1 MSRSVR
7 HLLGALFLAIATF
20 AVANL
25 KPDAILEV
33 ARRAYEASDYS
44 KAVSVLQEAALK
56 DPKDGE
62 IQLLLAKSFLELQE
76 YDAAIKSGEKAV
88 EIDPQNS
95 IYHEWLG
102 KAYGEKA
109 DHISWPPSRL
119 SLGRKAG
126 KEFQTAVEL
135 DGKNYSARQAL
146 IEFDCSAPGIVG
158 GGEEKAQPHIQEL
171 LAMDSAEGHY
181 AAGNCRRQ
189 KKDFPVADDEFSKS
203 LENQPKSANLIYD
216 IGDYAMKRSQPDRL
230 VTVAEIG
237 ERVAPNDPRG
247 KYYRAVGLVLK
258 GEKPEEAERLLKE
271 YAKMAPKRNGYPTL
285 AAAHAWLGRLYE
297 SKNDMENARKEF
309 ENALQLDPKNKMAQE
324 GLKRVK
330 KG

>member
-1 MSRSVR
+1 MVRRVRSSFAV
-7 HLLGALFLAIATF
+7 LFLAGTALAGTNLKQE
-20 AVANL
+20 ANL
-25 KPDAILEV
+25 DA

-44 KAVSVLQEAALK
+44 KAISALQEAALK

-62 IQLLLAKSFLELQE
+62 IQFLLAKNFLELQE

-88 EIDPQNS
+88 ALDLQNS

-109 DHISWPPSRL
+109 DHAGWFSAM
-119 SLGRKAG
+119 SLAKKAR

-158 GGEEKAQPHIQEL
+158 GGEEKAQPHIKEL
-171 LAMDSAEGHY
+171 MELDAAEGYY

-189 KKDFPVADDEFSKS
+189 KKDFVVSDEEFTKA
-203 LENQPKSANLIYD
+203 LESQPKSANLIYD
-216 IGDYAMKRSQPDRL
+216 IGDYAVRRGQPERL
-230 VTVAEIG
+230 IAVAEIG

-247 KYYRAVGLVLK
+247 KFYQGVGLVLK
-258 GEKPEEAERLLKE
+258 GEKPEEAERLLRE
-271 YAKMAPKRNGYPTL
+271 YANRAPKRSGYPSL
-285 AAAHAWLGRLYE
+285 AATHAWLGRLYE
-297 SKNDMENARKEF
+297 SKSDTEDAKKEF
-309 ENALQLDPKNKMAQE
+309 EDALELDPKNKMAQE
-324 GLKRVK
+324 GLKRIK

>member
-1 MSRSVR
+1 MARSVR
-7 HLLGALFLAIATF
+7 SFFAVLFLTTALLA
-20 AVANL
+20 ANV
-25 KPDAILEV
+25 KVDTSLEV

-44 KAVSVLQEAALK
+44 KAVAVLLEAALK

-62 IQLLLAKSFLELQE
+62 IQLMLAKSFLELQD

-88 EIDPQNS
+88 GIDPQNS

-109 DHISWPPSRL
+109 DHISWPLSRM
-119 SLGRKAG
+119 SLGKKAG

-146 IEFDCSAPGIVG
+146 IEFDCSAPGMVG
-158 GGEEKAQPHIQEL
+158 GGEEKAQPHIEEL
-171 LAMDSAEGHY
+171 LAMDAAEGHY
-181 AAGNCRRQ
+181 AAGNCKRQ
-189 KKDFPVADDEFSKS
+189 KNDFAIADEEFTKS

-216 IGDYAMKRSQPDRL
+216 IGDYAMKRSQPERL
-230 VTVAEIG
+230 LVVAEIG

-247 KYYRAVGLVLK
+247 KYYRAVGLVSK
-258 GEKPEEAERLLKE
+258 GEKLEEAERLLKE
-271 YAKMAPKRNGYPTL
+271 YAKTAPKRNGYPSL
-285 AAAHAWLGRLYE
+285 AWAHAWLGRLYE
-297 SKNDMENARKEF
+297 GKNDMENAQKEF

-324 GLKRVK
+324 GMKRTK
-330 KG
+330 KR